1 MVKKMKKKI
10 QILMSSY
17 NGEAYIRKQLDS
29 IVNQDTEV
37 SLLIRDDGSS
47 DSTIDIINE
56 YIEKYNFIKLVA
68 GNNLGVIKSFFELFR
83 LADTES
89 DYFALC
95 DQDDIWF
102 PDKMSRAATA
112 LDTMSDDKPLL
123 YAAEQTLVDGEDNIL
138 SVNMLKVNKRPGFGN
153 SVVENIATGCTCMFN
168 KKMLDL
174 LRSYEPEHTIM
185 HDWWIYMLATSMGEV
200 YYDEKPCMY
209 YRQHGN
215 NTMGSRTNYVEEF
228 KERFSRFFGN
238 NGKLYNQIIS
248 FNKAGFDIGEEN
260 RQIADMF
267 SGYKKSFAKRVK
279 CIFSKK
285 IYRQRVSDNI
295 IFKLLFFTNHL

>member
-1 MVKKMKKKI
+1 MVTVMSKRI

-17 NGEAYIRKQLDS
+17 NGEEYIRKQLDS
-29 IVNQDTEV
+29 IINQDTEV

-47 DSTIDIINE
+47 DSTIDIIRE
-56 YIEKYNFIKLVA
+56 YTEKYNFIKLVA

-83 LADTES
+83 LADNDA

-102 PDKMSRAATA
+102 PDKMRRAAAA
-112 LDTMSDDKPLL
+112 LDSLSSDKPLL
-123 YAAEQTLVDGEDNIL
+123 YAAEQTLIDAEDNVL
-138 SVNMLKVNKRPGFGN
+138 SVSMLKVNKRPGFGN

-168 KKMLDL
+168 KRMLEL
-174 LRSYEPEHTIM
+174 LRGYEPDYTVM
-185 HDWWIYMLATSMGEV
+185 HDWWIYMLAASMGEV
-200 YYDEKPCMY
+200 YYDTEPCMY

-215 NTMGSRTNYVEEF
+215 NTMGSRTSYAEEF

-238 NGKLYNQIIS
+238 KGKLY
-248 FNKAGFDIGEEN
+248 
-260 RQIADMF
+260 RQIVSFENAHFDLTGENKEIVDMLL
-267 SGYKKSFAKRVK
+267 GYKKKFANRIK

-295 IFKLLFFTNHL
+295 IFKLLFFTNHI